1 MYSGMLIVAFTFSRS
16 TSNIWYIYGAGVFLF
31 LSKIIIISELRSVIS
46 YFEKTNREIV
56 VVDVHPSPL

>member
-16 TSNIWYIYGAGVFLF
+16 TSNIWSIYGADVFLF
-31 LSKIIIISELRSVIS
+31 LSKIIISELRSVIS